1 MRPDFI
7 TSEKEKNDQSHKVSK
22 FSSDNSDRL
31 RNNHIDGV
39 NMFIHDV
46 KIGTKLFLAFGLFIV
61 LMVVS
66 ASLSLMS
73 LNRANNGMQTILTS
87 DYPTTVKANQLIDNF
102 QEFISTQ
109 QLMLLDEQGTYTTQS
124 EQRLKAIS
132 ERITAILSELDNAL
146 KDKKSQQALAD
157 IRGVRQQYLDS
168 RYRILQAVQNNDRAA
183 AINEMMT
190 NTLNLQQS
198 YKARVQAL
206 IAIQDREM
214 QIAGVQVEGDF
225 RTNRLLLIVITLFSV
240 AAASLIG
247 WLIVRS
253 ITRPLNDAVNFAQ
266 AIADGDLTRSIT
278 SHGKDETGL
287 LLTALME
294 MKTRLLEIVQQVQ
307 TGSENI
313 SSAAAQIVAG
323 NQDLAARTEEQA
335 SSVEQTA
342 ASMEQITATVKNTAS
357 HTGEATNLSADA
369 AAVVKNNG
377 EMMKQVTSKMRLIN
391 ETSNRMSDIIDLI
404 DAIAFQTN
412 ILALNAAVEA
422 ARAGEH
428 GRGFAVVAG
437 EVRQL
442 AQKSATSA
450 SEIRQLIES
459 STSQTQDGMNLV
471 EKASGLINGMVG
483 NVEEMDVILREIRQA
498 SHEQTEGIS
507 QINSAIGLIDAT
519 TQQNSALVEESVAAA
534 ASLNEQAMHLKE
546 LVRVFRV
553 SDGVLA

>member
-1 MRPDFI
+1 
-7 TSEKEKNDQSHKVSK
+7 
-22 FSSDNSDRL
+22 
-31 RNNHIDGV
+31 
-39 NMFIHDV
+39 MFIHDV

-66 ASLSLMS
+66 ASLSLLS
-73 LNRANNGMQTILTS
+73 LNRANNGMQTIISS

-102 QEFISTQ
+102 QEFIGTQ
-109 QLMLLDEQGTYTTQS
+109 QLMLLDEQGTYTAQS
-124 EQRLKAIS
+124 QQRLKAIS
-132 ERITAILSELDNAL
+132 ERITAILSELDGAL
-146 KDKKSQQALAD
+146 TDKQSRQVLEE
-157 IRGVRQQYLDS
+157 IHNVRQQYLDS
-168 RYRILQAVQNNDRAA
+168 RYRILQAVQNNDRAG
-183 AINEMMT
+183 AIHEMMSS
-190 NTLNLQQS
+190 TLSLQQS
-198 YKARVQAL
+198 YKAKVQAL

-214 QIAGVQVEGDF
+214 QGAGAQVEEDF
-225 RTNRLLLIVITLFSV
+225 HTNRLLLILITLFSV

-247 WLIVRS
+247 WFIVRS
-253 ITRPLNDAVNFAQ
+253 ITRPLNDAVHFAE
-266 AIADGDLTRSIT
+266 AIADGDLTGSIT

-287 LLTALME
+287 LLAALME

-357 HTGEATNLSADA
+357 HTGEATTLSADA

-422 ARAGEH
+422 ARAGEQ
-428 GRGFAVVAG
+428 GKGFAVVAG
-437 EVRQL
+437 EVRHL
-442 AQKSATSA
+442 ASRSANA
-450 SEIRQLIES
+450 ANDIR
-459 STSQTQDGMNLV
+459 
-471 EKASGLINGMVG
+471 K
-483 NVEEMDVILREIRQA
+483 
-498 SHEQTEGIS
+498 
-507 QINSAIGLIDAT
+507 LIDASASKVQSGADQVHAAGRT
-519 TQQNSALVEESVAAA
+519 MDDIVEQVKNVTQLIAQISHSTSEQATGLSELTRAVAELDGITQKNADLVEESAHI
-534 ASLNEQAMHLKE
+534 SAMVKHRAGRLE
-546 LVRVFRV
+546 DAVT
-553 SDGVLA
+553 VLH

>member
-1 MRPDFI
+1 
-7 TSEKEKNDQSHKVSK
+7 
-22 FSSDNSDRL
+22 
-31 RNNHIDGV
+31 
-39 NMFIHDV
+39 MFIHDV
-46 KIGTKLFLAFGLFIV
+46 RIGTKLFLAFGFFIV
-61 LMVVS
+61 LMVLS
-66 ASLSLMS
+66 ASLSLIS
-73 LNRANNGMQTILTS
+73 LNRANDGMQTILTR
-87 DYPTTVKANQLIDNF
+87 DYPTTVKANQLIENF
-102 QEFISTQ
+102 QEFVSTQ
-109 QLMLLDEQGTYTTQS
+109 QLMLLDERGTSTARS
-124 EQRLKAIS
+124 EQRLKEIS
-132 ERITAILSELDNAL
+132 EHITLILGDLNNAL
-146 KDKKSQQALAD
+146 QDKQSQQVLAD

-168 RYRILQAVQNNDRAA
+168 RYRILQAVQRNDRAA
-183 AINEMMT
+183 AVEEMT
-190 NTLNLQQS
+190 TTTLGLQQA
-198 YKARVQAL
+198 YKAKVQEL
-206 IAIQDREM
+206 IAIQNGEM
-214 QIAGVQVEGDF
+214 QSAGAQVDGDF
-225 RTNRLLLIVITLFSV
+225 KSNRMLLILITLFSV
-240 AAASLIG
+240 AAGSLMG
-247 WLIVRS
+247 WYIVRS
-253 ITRPLNDAVNFAQ
+253 ITRPLGEAVHFAE
-266 AIADGDLTRSIT
+266 AIADGDLTACIT
-278 SHGKDETGL
+278 PHGKDETGL
-287 LLTALME
+287 LLHALME

-357 HTGEATNLSADA
+357 HTGEATLLSADA
-369 AAVVKNNG
+369 AAAVKNNG

-391 ETSNRMSDIIDLI
+391 DTSNRMSDIIDLI

-442 AQKSATSA
+442 AQKSASSA

-507 QINSAIGLIDAT
+507 QINSAIGLIDST

-534 ASLNEQAMHLKE
+534 ASLNDQAMHLKA
-546 LVRVFRV
+546 LVNVFRV
-553 SDGVLA
+553 GERALA

>member
-1 MRPDFI
+1 
-7 TSEKEKNDQSHKVSK
+7 
-22 FSSDNSDRL
+22 
-31 RNNHIDGV
+31 
-39 NMFIHDV
+39 MFLHDV
-46 KIGTKLFLAFGLFIV
+46 KIGTKLFLAFGFLIV
-61 LMVVS
+61 LMVIS
-66 ASLSLMS
+66 SSLSLLS
-73 LNRANNGMQTILTS
+73 LNRANNGMQSIITQ

-102 QEFISTQ
+102 QEFVSTQ
-109 QLMLLDEQGTYTTQS
+109 QLMLLDEQGQYAAQS
-124 EQRLKAIS
+124 QQRLKEIS
-132 ERITAILSELDNAL
+132 EHITVILTDLNNSL
-146 KDKKSQQALAD
+146 KDPKSQQILTG
-157 IRGVRQQYLDS
+157 IRDVRQQYLDS
-168 RYRILQAVQNNDRAA
+168 RYRILQAVQNKDRAG
-183 AINEMMT
+183 AIQEMMT
-190 NTLNLQQS
+190 KTVNLQQA
-198 YKARVQAL
+198 YKAKVQEL
-206 IAIQDREM
+206 IAVQDSEM
-214 QIAGVQVEGDF
+214 QSAGKQVDGDF
-225 RTNRLLLIVITLFSV
+225 NTNRLLLVILTVFSV
-240 AAASLIG
+240 AIGSTIG
-247 WLIVRS
+247 WFIVRS
-253 ITRPLNDAVNFAQ
+253 ITRPLGEAVSFAE
-266 AIADGDLTRSIT
+266 AIAEGDLTRNIST
-278 SHGKDETGL
+278 PSKDETGL
-287 LLTALME
+287 LLHALME

-307 TGSENI
+307 SGSENI

-342 ASMEQITATVKNTAS
+342 ASMEQITATVKNTAA

-369 AAVVKNNG
+369 ASVVKNNG
-377 EMMKQVTSKMRLIN
+377 EMMKQVTQKMRLIN
-391 ETSNRMSDIIDLI
+391 ETSNRMSDIINLI

-442 AQKSATSA
+442 AQKSASSA

-507 QINSAIGLIDAT
+507 QINSAIGLIDST

-534 ASLNEQAMHLKE
+534 ASLNDQALHLKE
-546 LVRVFRV
+546 LVKVFRV
-553 SDGVLA
+553 REEVLA

>member
-1 MRPDFI
+1 
-7 TSEKEKNDQSHKVSK
+7 
-22 FSSDNSDRL
+22 
-31 RNNHIDGV
+31 
-39 NMFIHDV
+39 MFIHDV

-109 QLMLLDEQGTYTTQS
+109 QLMLLDEQGTYTAQS
-124 EQRLKAIS
+124 EQRMKAIS

-146 KDKKSQQALAD
+146 KDKKSQQVLAD
-157 IRGVRQQYLDS
+157 IHGVRQQYLDS
-168 RYRILQAVQNNDRAA
+168 RYRILQAVQNNDRAGA
-183 AINEMMT
+183 VNEMMT

-198 YKARVQAL
+198 YKAKVQAL
-206 IAIQDREM
+206 IAIQDQEM
-214 QIAGVQVEGDF
+214 QHAGAQVEGDF
-225 RTNRLLLIVITLFSV
+225 RTNRLLLILITLFSV
-240 AAASLIG
+240 AAASVIG
-247 WLIVRS
+247 WFIVRS

-266 AIADGDLTRSIT
+266 AIAEGDLTGSII

-553 SDGVLA
+553 SNSVLA

>member
-1 MRPDFI
+1 
-7 TSEKEKNDQSHKVSK
+7 
-22 FSSDNSDRL
+22 
-31 RNNHIDGV
+31 
-39 NMFIHDV
+39 MFLHDV
-46 KIGTKLFLAFGLFIV
+46 KIGTKLFLAFGFFIV
-61 LMVVS
+61 LMIVS
-66 ASLSLMS
+66 ATLSLMS
-73 LNRANNGMQTILTS
+73 LNRANNGMQTIITN
-87 DYPTTVKANQLIDNF
+87 DYPTTVKANELIDNF

-109 QLMLLDEQGTYTTQS
+109 QLMLLDEQGKYTAQS
-124 EQRLKAIS
+124 QQRLKEIS
-132 ERITAILSELDNAL
+132 EHITVILGDLNNELHDR
-146 KDKKSQQALAD
+146 KSQQVLAD

-168 RYRILQAVQNNDRAA
+168 RYRILQAVQNNDRAG
-183 AINEMMT
+183 AIQEMMT
-190 NTLNLQQS
+190 NTLNLQKAYKDKVKELISIQNGQMQS
-198 YKARVQAL
+198 AGAL
-206 IAIQDREM
+206 
-214 QIAGVQVEGDF
+214 VNGDF
-225 RTNRLLLIVITLFSV
+225 KSNRLWLIIITLFSV
-240 AAASLIG
+240 GAGSLIG
-247 WLIVRS
+247 WYIVRS
-253 ITRPLNDAVNFAQ
+253 ITRPLGTAVAFAE
-266 AIADGDLTRSIT
+266 AIAQGDLTRNIT
-278 SHGKDETGL
+278 SHGKDETGHL
-287 LLTALME
+287 LNALME
-294 MKTRLLEIVQQVQ
+294 MKTRLQEIVQQVQ

-369 AAVVKNNG
+369 AMVVKNNG

-442 AQKSATSA
+442 AQKSASSA

-534 ASLNEQAMHLKE
+534 ASLNEQATQLKE

-553 SDGVLA
+553 GDRVQA

>member
-1 MRPDFI
+1 MY
-7 TSEKEKNDQSHKVSK
+7 
-22 FSSDNSDRL
+22 L
-31 RNNHIDGV
+31 
-39 NMFIHDV
+39 HDV
-46 KIGTKLFLAFGLFIV
+46 KIGTKLFLAFGFFIV

-73 LNRANNGMQTILTS
+73 LNRANHGMQTILS
-87 DYPTTVKANQLIDNF
+87 HDYPTTIKANQLIDNF
-102 QEFISTQ
+102 QEFVSTQ
-109 QLMLLDEQGTYTTQS
+109 QLMLLDEQRSYTAQS
-124 EQRLKAIS
+124 QQRLTAIS
-132 ERITAILSELDNAL
+132 ERITVILGELNTDL
-146 KDKKSQQALAD
+146 QDKKSQQVLSD
-157 IRGVRQQYLDS
+157 IRDVRQQYLDS
-168 RYRILQAVQNNDRAA
+168 RYRILQAVQNNDRPG
-183 AINEMMT
+183 AIQEMMT
-190 NTLNLQQS
+190 TTLSLQQA
-198 YKARVQAL
+198 YKAKVQEL
-206 IAIQDREM
+206 IAVQDAEM
-214 QIAGVQVEGDF
+214 QNAGAQVDGDF
-225 RTNRLLLIVITLFSV
+225 RTNRLVLILITLFSV
-240 AAASLIG
+240 VVGSLIG
-247 WLIVRS
+247 WFIVRS
-253 ITRPLNDAVNFAQ
+253 ITRPLGEAVSFAE
-266 AIADGDLTRSIT
+266 AIADGDLTGSIA

-287 LLTALME
+287 LLSALME

-442 AQKSATSA
+442 AQKSASSA

-459 STSQTQDGMNLV
+459 SSSQTQDGMNLV

-534 ASLNEQAMHLKE
+534 ASLNDQAMHLKE
-546 LVRVFRV
+546 LVKVFRV
-553 SDGVLA
+553 SEHALA

>member
-1 MRPDFI
+1 
-7 TSEKEKNDQSHKVSK
+7 
-22 FSSDNSDRL
+22 
-31 RNNHIDGV
+31 
-39 NMFIHDV
+39 
-46 KIGTKLFLAFGLFIV
+46 
-61 LMVVS
+61 
-66 ASLSLMS
+66 
-73 LNRANNGMQTILTS
+73 
-87 DYPTTVKANQLIDNF
+87 
-102 QEFISTQ
+102 
-109 QLMLLDEQGTYTTQS
+109 
-124 EQRLKAIS
+124 
-132 ERITAILSELDNAL
+132 
-146 KDKKSQQALAD
+146 
-157 IRGVRQQYLDS
+157 VRQQYLDS
-168 RYRILQAVQNNDRAA
+168 RYRILQAVQNNNRAG
-183 AINEMMT
+183 AIQEMMT
-190 NTLNLQQS
+190 TTLAVQQA
-198 YKARVQAL
+198 YKAKVKEL
-206 IAIQDREM
+206 IAIQNSEM
-214 QIAGVQVEGDF
+214 QRAGTQVEGDF
-225 RTNRLLLIVITLFSV
+225 RSNRLLLILLTLFSV
-240 AAASLIG
+240 AAGSLIG
-247 WLIVRS
+247 WFIVRA
-253 ITRPLNDAVNFAQ
+253 ITRPLGEAVNFAK
-266 AIADGDLTRSIT
+266 AISEGDLTGSIT
-278 SHGKDETGL
+278 HGKDETGL
-287 LLTALME
+287 LLHALME
-294 MKTRLLEIVQQVQ
+294 MKTRLLDIVQQVQ

-369 AAVVKNNG
+369 ATVVKNNG

-442 AQKSATSA
+442 AQKSASSA
-450 SEIRQLIES
+450 SEIRELIES

-483 NVEEMDVILREIRQA
+483 NVEEMDAILREIRQA

-553 SDGVLA
+553 SEHAPA

>member
-1 MRPDFI
+1 M
-7 TSEKEKNDQSHKVSK
+7 QS
-22 FSSDNSDRL
+22 
-31 RNNHIDGV
+31 
-39 NMFIHDV
+39 
-46 KIGTKLFLAFGLFIV
+46 
-61 LMVVS
+61 
-66 ASLSLMS
+66 
-73 LNRANNGMQTILTS
+73 
-87 DYPTTVKANQLIDNF
+87 
-102 QEFISTQ
+102 
-109 QLMLLDEQGTYTTQS
+109 
-124 EQRLKAIS
+124 
-132 ERITAILSELDNAL
+132 
-146 KDKKSQQALAD
+146 
-157 IRGVRQQYLDS
+157 
-168 RYRILQAVQNNDRAA
+168 
-183 AINEMMT
+183 
-190 NTLNLQQS
+190 
-198 YKARVQAL
+198 
-206 IAIQDREM
+206 
-214 QIAGVQVEGDF
+214 AGEQVEGDF
-225 RTNRLLLIVITLFSV
+225 RTNRLLLILITLFSV
-240 AAASLIG
+240 AAASLTG
-247 WLIVRS
+247 WFIVRS
-253 ITRPLNDAVNFAQ
+253 ITRPLNDAVNFAE
-266 AIADGDLTRSIT
+266 AIADGDLTGSIT

-323 NQDLAARTEEQA
+323 NRDLAARTEEQA